1 MAKGNIR
8 KQEKRLRGRPKKSG
22 EIYSVVSAKLT
33 REVAEAVD
41 AWATNQGVTRQE
53 AVRRLVEQGLAAGDP
68 ARLVSRAVGC
78 DFAF

>member
-22 EIYSVVSAKLT
+22 GVYSVVSAKLT

-41 AWATNQGVTRQE
+41 AWATYQGVTRQE

-68 ARLVSRAVGC
+68 ARLVSRTVGC